1 MPELAEFLEAFR
13 VRFRQS
19 NSFRI
24 FERYITGVLTE
35 HPNKNCETMAEVV
48 PGANGQQLNHVVSDL
63 SWDDDELNRQ
73 RIKVMLE
80 LKTEGD
86 GALVFD
92 DTGFAKQGTHSA
104 GVQRQ
109 YSGTL
114 GKVGNCQVTVN
125 CHLAERTLAWPVAT
139 RLYLPESWANDA
151 ERRKKAHIPKDVVFK
166 TKPEIALDLLD
177 EAKAAAVWWRCVVA
191 DADYGDNPVFLNG
204 LEQRKAVC
212 CVAVRADFGVRLK
225 GEALTRRADAVLAE
239 LAPKLWHTIGWS
251 EGSKGRLRAKFV
263 AVRCSR
269 IDGDG
274 RRHLGWLI
282 GQRPGRG
289 QTGDRKYFWATFSAK
304 TELETMVEYTH
315 RRHWVE
321 QFHEEAKGLLG
332 WDQFQG
338 RRWDAFH
345 RNAVTVMLAF
355 SFLVWL
361 EWRDRPKRATR
372 GRPRGA
378 LSPSARPQA
387 PVARDR
393 PSRDR
398 RLAQGPSDHRTRQL
412 RSHRSLP
419 LNAGLTE

>member
-1 MPELAEFLEAFR
+1 MEATARPPQAPSEPMPELAEFLEAFR
-13 VRFRQS
+13 VRFRQR
-19 NSFRI
+19 NSFRV

-73 RIKVMLE
+73 RITVMLA

-114 GKVGNCQVTVN
+114 GKVGNGQVTVN

-151 ERRKKAHIPKDVVFK
+151 ERRTKAHIPKEVVFK

-177 EAKAAAVWWRCVVA
+177 EAKAAGVRWRCVVA

-204 LEQRKAVC
+204 LAQRKAVC
-212 CVAVRADFGVRLK
+212 CVAVRSDFGVRLK
-225 GEALTRRADAVLAE
+225 GEASTRRAEAVLAE
-239 LAPKLWHTIGWS
+239 LAPRRWQTIGWS
-251 EGSKGRLRAKFV
+251 EGSEGRLRAKVV

-269 IDGDG
+269 GDGDG
-274 RRHLGWLI
+274 TRHQGWLI

-289 QTGDRKYFWATFSAK
+289 HTGDRKYFWATFSAT

-315 RRHWVE
+315 RRHS
-321 QFHEEAKGLLG
+321 
-332 WDQFQG
+332 
-338 RRWDAFH
+338 RR
-345 RNAVTVMLAF
+345 AV
-355 SFLVWL
+355 SRGS
-361 EWRDRPKRATR
+361 ERPARMGSVPGA
-372 GRPRGA
+372 A
-378 LSPSARPQA
+378 LSTPSTATP
-387 PVARDR
+387 
-393 PSRDR
+393 
-398 RLAQGPSDHRTRQL
+398 
-412 RSHRSLP
+412 
-419 LNAGLTE
+419 